1 MDTLSLGLGASGVG
15 CFVVAFIG
23 FLIARGLRSRCLVA
37 GNVISIDIHKATQG
51 ELAAVEEQRDVD
63 TPHPTVHTDE
73 EAAVI
78 PTFVPVVPT
87 HAPTHAPTHPT
98 ATHPPMHP
106 SRIPIKAAR
115 TSAAAP
121 GKIVKH

>member
-23 FLIARGLRSRCLVA
+23 FLIARGLRSRCLIA

-51 ELAAVEEQRDVD
+51 ELAAVEEQREVD

-87 HAPTHAPTHPT
+87 HAPTHAPTHP
-98 ATHPPMHP
+98 PLHP
-106 SRIPIKAAR
+106 SRIPIKPAR
-115 TSAAAP
+115 VSAAAP
-121 GKIVKH
+121 GTITKH

>member
-37 GNVISIDIHKATQG
+37 GNVIAIDIHKATAS
-51 ELAAVEEQRDVD
+51 ELAAVEEQREVD
-63 TPHPTVHTDE
+63 TPHPTIHTDE
-73 EAAVI
+73 EAAVVPI
-78 PTFVPVVPT
+78 VVPVV
-87 HAPTHAPTHPT
+87 PT
-98 ATHPPMHP
+98 ATHPPLHP
-106 SRIPIKAAR
+106 SRIPIKPAR
-115 TSAAAP
+115 VSAAAP

>member
-51 ELAAVEEQRDVD
+51 ELAAVEEQREVD

-78 PTFVPVVPT
+78 PAPVSHPT
-87 HAPTHAPTHPT
+87 ATHPT
-98 ATHPPMHP
+98 ATHPPLHP
-106 SRIPIKAAR
+106 SRIPIKPAR
-115 TSAAAP
+115 VSAAAP
-121 GKIVKH
+121 GRIVKH

>member
-51 ELAAVEEQRDVD
+51 ELAAVEEQREVD

-73 EAAVI
+73 EAAVT
-78 PTFVPVVPT
+78 P
-87 HAPTHAPTHPT
+87 ASHAPTHPT
-98 ATHPPMHP
+98 ATHPPLHP
-106 SRIPIKAAR
+106 SRIPIKPAR
-115 TSAAAP
+115 VSAAAP
-121 GKIVKH
+121 GRIVKH

>member
-1 MDTLSLGLGASGVG
+1 MDTVSLGLGASGVG

-51 ELAAVEEQRDVD
+51 ELAAVQEQREVD
-63 TPHPTVHTDE
+63 TPHPTVVHTDE

-87 HAPTHAPTHPT
+87 HVPTHIPTHVPT
-98 ATHPPMHP
+98 HVHP
-106 SRIPIKAAR
+106 SRIPIKPAR
-115 TSAAAP
+115 VSAAAP